1 MDLPLL
7 HPMVVR
13 IVATGE
19 KTGTIDE
26 GLTKAAEFLESEAL
40 TAIRAQADAAY
51 FVCFFL
57 AAIAIFL
64 AVARFWM
71 HWYGGMVEAV
81 DKFMGVDQ

>member
-1 MDLPLL
+1 
-7 HPMVVR
+7 MVVR